1 MKLFIPLLFL
11 ATAWAD
17 DGLPVLQR
25 RTLPCEVMWQL
36 ETELTGLRQKNGAV
50 LECLAAALQDLLQQ
64 AGHDATVENLVRV
77 LTTPSESGTPESAL
91 KELLLPQTDVIA
103 VSQDGSFAMLC
114 TRTQSGETLQIFRDT
129 VRGLSVQR
137 MQR

>member
-25 RTLPCEVMWQL
+25 RRLPSEVMWQL

-91 KELLLPQTDVIA
+91 KELLLPQTDAIA

>member
-25 RTLPCEVMWQL
+25 RSLPSEVMWQL

-91 KELLLPQTDVIA
+91 KELLLPQTDAIA
-103 VSQDGSFAMLC
+103 VSQDGSFAMLY